1 MDDVQR
7 KLRLLF
13 NTRDRSFSTYAKFAE
28 KLTFLHPLYAHI
40 SVQIK
45 GLRNASFSE
54 NFAYALN

>member
-40 SVQIK
+40 CVQIK
-45 GLRNASFSE
+45 G
-54 NFAYALN
+54 